1 MKQIERE
8 ALFIVV
14 RVLYGLKPA
23 CAAFRASMTKKLD
36 DIWLRPDVKFNGDEY
51 YEYVLMY
58 ADEIVAISM
67 DVTAV
72 LKAMKEILR
81 NVKIGKI

>member
-1 MKQIERE
+1 MSLKQIERE

-58 ADEIVAISM
+58 AEDILAISEDEVSIM
-67 DVTAV
+67 S
-72 LKAMKEILR
+72 LF
-81 NVKIGKI
+81 